1 MFGPFL
7 FSSDF
12 KVFMDRYDVAIIGAG
27 MSGLAAGIRLAHF
40 GKKVCIFERHNA
52 PGGLNSFYAKDGRKY
67 DVGLHAM
74 TNFVDTSGSKRAPL
88 NRILR
93 QLRISRES
101 LELCP
106 QKQSRI
112 AFPGVDLR
120 FSNDFELF
128 KSEVEGSFPSE
139 MDGFLALVEDMKSFD
154 NDRPSNDF
162 LSARAVVRGR
172 IKDPLLE
179 DMLFCPLMYYGSST
193 VGDMD
198 FGQFAIM
205 FQALFLEGFAR
216 PLDGIRPIIKLLLQR
231 YRETGGIRKMKKG
244 VSRIVADGN
253 KVSHLEL
260 DNGEC
265 VQADVVLSSAGYEE
279 TLDLCAPQR
288 AYKKEDLEQ
297 RLAFVETI
305 SVFSDQPSSWGWGDD
320 TIVFFND
327 SDRFHYESPTMPVDL
342 RSGVICVPNNFD
354 YGDQGNL
361 AEGVV
366 RMTCLANYD
375 AWNSYSEEEYRQKKA
390 DWFDS
395 IWKASAKFIPKVTRD
410 PLPLRIADDMFTPK
424 TVERFTWHKRGA
436 IYGSKEKKKDG
447 RIGFDNLFLCGT
459 DQGFLGVVG
468 SMVSGIAMANAHA
481 LR

>member
-1 MFGPFL
+1 
-7 FSSDF
+7 
-12 KVFMDRYDVAIIGAG
+12 MDRYDVAIIGAG

-52 PGGLNSFYAKDGRKY
+52 PGGLNSFYAKDGRKF

-74 TNFVDTSGSKRAPL
+74 TNFVDASGSKRAPL

-93 QLRISRES
+93 QLRIPREG
-101 LELCP
+101 LGLCP

-120 FSNDFELF
+120 FNNDFEFF
-128 KSEVEGSFPSE
+128 KSEVESVFPSQI
-139 MDGFLALVEDMKSFD
+139 DGFLALVQDIETFD
-154 NDRPSNDF
+154 NDRPVNEF
-162 LSARAVVRGR
+162 ISAREIVRSR
-172 IKDPLLE
+172 ISDPLLE
-179 DMLFCPLMYYGSST
+179 DMLFCPIMYYGSPT
-193 VGDMD
+193 IGDMD

-216 PLDGIRPIIKLLLQR
+216 PFEGIRPIIKLLLAR
-231 YRETGGIRKMKKG
+231 YRETGGVRKMKTG
-244 VSRIVADGN
+244 VSRIVTDGD
-253 KVSHLEL
+253 KVSYLEL
-260 DNGEC
+260 DNGTC

-279 TLDLCAPQR
+279 TLEMCSPSVAFDRSNYQ
-288 AYKKEDLEQ
+288 E

-305 SVFSDQPSSWGWGDD
+305 SVFSAQPRSWGWGED

-327 SDRFHYESPTMPVDL
+327 SERFDYRSPSDPVDL

-354 YGDQGNL
+354 YGDRGDL
-361 AEGVV
+361 PEGVV
-366 RMTCLANYD
+366 RMTCLANFD
-375 AWNSYSEEEYRQKKA
+375 SWDSYSEDEYRAKKA
-390 DWFDS
+390 DWFAS
-395 IWKASAKFIPKVTRD
+395 IWKASAKFMPETSRD
-410 PLPLRIADDMFTPK
+410 PLQCRIAEDMFTPK

-447 RIGFDNLFLCGT
+447 RIGFENLFLCGT

>member
-1 MFGPFL
+1 ME
-7 FSSDF
+7 
-12 KVFMDRYDVAIIGAG
+12 RYDVAIIGAG

-52 PGGLNSFYAKDGRKY
+52 PGGLNSFYAKDGRKF

-74 TNFVDTSGSKRAPL
+74 TNFVDAKSSKRAPL

-93 QLRISRES
+93 QLRINRDD
-101 LELCP
+101 LGLCP

-120 FSNDFELF
+120 FTNEFTF
-128 KSEVEGSFPSE
+128 FVSEIERVFPSQI
-139 MDGFLALVEDMKSFD
+139 DGFLSLVEDIKNYD
-154 NDRPSNDF
+154 NDSLTGEF
-162 LSARAVVRGR
+162 VSARKRLRLR
-172 IKDPLLE
+172 ISDPLLE
-179 DMLFCPLMYYGSST
+179 NMLFCPIMYYGSAT
-193 VGDMD
+193 VNDMD

-216 PLDGIRPIIKLLLQR
+216 PFDGIRPIIRLLLQR
-231 YRETGGIRKMKKG
+231 YRETGGIRKMKTG
-244 VSRIVADGN
+244 ISQIIAEGN
-253 KVSHLEL
+253 KVSRLEL
-260 DNGEC
+260 DNGEQ

-279 TLDLCAPQR
+279 TLEMCSPKVEFDR
-288 AYKKEDLEQ
+288 STYDD

-305 SVFSDQPSSWGWGDD
+305 SVFSEQPKSWGWGDD

-327 SDRFHYESPTMPVDL
+327 SEVFDYQSPSDPVDL
-342 RSGVICVPNNFD
+342 RSGVICIPNNFE
-354 YGDQGNL
+354 YGEQGDL

-366 RMTCLANYD
+366 RMTCLANFD
-375 AWNSYSEEEYRQKKA
+375 SWDLYSENEYYEKK
-390 DWFDS
+390 DQWFDS
-395 IWKASAKFIPKVTRD
+395 IWKASSQFLPK
-410 PLPLRIADDMFTPK
+410 PESNPFASRIAVDMFTPK
-424 TVERFTWHKRGA
+424 TVERFTWRKRGA
-436 IYGSKEKKKDG
+436 IYGSKEKMKDG